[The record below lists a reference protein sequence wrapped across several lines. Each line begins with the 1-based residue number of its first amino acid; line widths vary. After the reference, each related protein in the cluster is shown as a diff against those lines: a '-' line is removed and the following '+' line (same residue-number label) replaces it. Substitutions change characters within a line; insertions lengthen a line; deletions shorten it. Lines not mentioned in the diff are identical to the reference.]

1 MTTLTRQQSATRSTA
16 LETIPQKRFPLV
28 HVLTSKSENDE
39 DKVGEF
45 SYEILF
51 SLIFYSN
58 I

>member
-1 MTTLTRQQSATRSTA
+1 MTTLTRQQSATRNTT

-45 SYEILF
+45 SNEILF

>member
-1 MTTLTRQQSATRSTA
+1 MTTLMQQQSATRNTA